1 MERVVGTLFALT
13 LIGSHGKASAE
24 PQTARTRM
32 VHESR
37 AKGVPPPAA
46 DEVSGA
52 QGKVDSGSSPAF
64 PSLDQT
70 LLQFE
75 RVADALLELADTDR
89 DARLSRSELEGLI
102 QRHVLVKVRSRFA
115 RLDRNGDGRVT
126 RVEVPTMDKARFARF
141 DRNEDGAFTRAELA
155 VVMQAQVGRRCA
167 ALLTRY
173 DIDGDGVL
181 TLADVRE
188 GTRQRLAQLQPVDPA
203 HAHPV
208 K

>member
-1 MERVVGTLFALT
+1 VERVVGTLFALT
-13 LIGSHGKASAE
+13 LIGTHGKASAE
-24 PQTARTRM
+24 PHPARTRM

-37 AKGVPPPAA
+37 AKGVPPPPA
-46 DEVSGA
+46 DEVSAA
-52 QGKVDSGSSPAF
+52 QAEVDSESSRVLPG
-64 PSLDQT
+64 LDET
-70 LLQFE
+70 LPQLE
-75 RVADALLELADTDR
+75 RVAGALLELADADR
-89 DARLSRSELEGLI
+89 DARLSRGELEELL

-126 RVEVPTMDKARFARF
+126 RFEVPTMDKARFARF
-141 DRNEDGAFTRAELA
+141 DRNVDGAFTRAELA
-155 VVMQAQVGRRCA
+155 VVMRAQVGRRCA
-167 ALLTRY
+167 TLLARY

-203 HAHPV
+203 QADPV